1 MANALRLLIPA
12 SRLFVPP
19 IFGVL
24 RRRWRDRNR
33 QIPDIPDH
41 NLYRPTFSPW
51 LGDGDFGAI
60 RDEISTFSLVS
71 PDRIW
76 ILHGL
81 ARNAINLKGDF
92 VECGVYKGGTAR
104 LLAHVLATATPT
116 TIKLHLFDSFS
127 GMPKTDAAFDKHLAG
142 DFSDTSLQT
151 VQENVGQADFVE
163 FHPGFIP
170 ETFADADLSNIALL
184 HVDLDIR
191 KSILDTLAYCYDRV
205 VPGGFMLFDDY
216 GFESCYGARMAV
228 DDFFSDKPE
237 TPLCLPT
244 GQALAIKS

>member
-1 MANALRLLIPA
+1 MTNAFRMLVPV

-33 QIPDIPDH
+33 EIPNIPDH
-41 NLYRPTFSPW
+41 NLYKPTFSPW
-51 LGDGDFGAI
+51 LGDGEFGAV
-60 RDEISTFSLVS
+60 RDEIAEFSLVS
-71 PDRIW
+71 PDRLW
-76 ILHGL
+76 VLDRL
-81 ARNAINLKGDF
+81 ARNATNLKGDF

-104 LLAHVLATATPT
+104 LLAHILADSRSGG
-116 TIKLHLFDSFS
+116 IQLHLFDSFS
-127 GMPKTDAAFDKHLAG
+127 GMPTTDAAFDKHLAG
-142 DFSDTSLQT
+142 DFADTSLAT
-151 VQENVGQADFVE
+151 VEKNVGPWDFVS

-170 ETFADADLSNIALL
+170 ETFADANLSDITLL

-191 KSILDTLAYCYDRV
+191 KSILDTLAHCYDRV

-228 DDFFSDKPE
+228 DEFFSDKAE